1 MQRAG
6 HHRPHISERA
16 ATAGSPATPGPT
28 GLSAGGVRAT
38 PASAGV
44 GFRRANERYPDR
56 LSFYNL
62 PPTQEITLWQFETW
76 AIDRLR
82 VLADIESS
90 QARNRTYPE
99 MRDLIK
105 ETSKTY
111 LPLNANTATAQP
123 LQQEREKDHVSHF
136 VLRLAFCRSEELRR
150 RFAKAETMLFRMRF
164 ESDDVKDREAFLK
177 TLNIDWERV
186 SEEEKSRLAPQLK
199 AVSSWSTTNFAREIY
214 FKVHWTKV
222 LDLVEKRKVLL
233 IGGQAYVPS
242 GEQATLVVAEFHT
255 QLLAALEQ
263 TARALPR
270 LNEDDRLLPVLE
282 HLSMGFIAGISS
294 DYGGAAGVG
303 IGGELGEALRAD
315 MVEGL
320 VRAHAPMCMRNLQET
335 LSEKKHLKHF
345 GRLQYNLFLKEMG
358 LPIEEALVFWRRS
371 FANMTDDKF
380 NKEHKY
386 NIRHGYGLEGRR
398 MNYPAKSCARI
409 LTQDQPGTQDSH
421 GCPFRHFSAQNL
433 SAGLSSMY
441 GIPAAEQA
449 EILSAVKQGH
459 YHVGCTRLF
468 ELTHKKQGVKRG
480 GGVDGR
486 GESVSHP
493 NRYFERSFAL
503 SREGGELLAEE
514 DGMDV
519 DQKPRAKK
527 ERGGDGSAGG
537 KTEEEDIMDEIGDDE
552 LDALAAEH
560 ASSGGSG
567 ATEKTATSSE
577 AAPSSSAGGTGDAMD
592 VDDGIDSDAEAALFQ
607 ALDGA
612 AAS

>member
-6 HHRPHISERA
+6 HSKPHAFERA
-16 ATAGSPATPGPT
+16 ATAGSPATPGPN

-38 PASAGV
+38 PGGAGV
-44 GFRRANERYPDR
+44 AYRKVNERYPHR
-56 LSFYNL
+56 MSFYNL

-90 QARNRTYPE
+90 QARNRTHAE
-99 MRDLIK
+99 TKDLVK
-105 ETSKTY
+105 STAATY
-111 LPLNANTATAQP
+111 LPLNANSATAQP
-123 LQQEREKDHVSHF
+123 LQQEREKDHVSHY
-136 VLRLAFCRSEELRR
+136 VLRLAFSRSEELRR
-150 RFAKAETMLFRMRF
+150 RFAKTETTLFRIRF
-164 ESDDVKDREAFLK
+164 EDDSLQDKGDFLK
-177 TLNIDWERV
+177 TLNIEWERV
-186 SEEEKSRLAPQLK
+186 SVEEKERLAPQLK
-199 AVSSWSTTNFAREIY
+199 GIATFGHTNFKEEQY

-222 LDLVEKRKVLL
+222 LDLVEKRRVLVVN
-233 IGGQAYVPS
+233 GQAYVPS
-242 GEQATLVVAEFHT
+242 REQATLVIAEFHN

-282 HLSMGFIAGISS
+282 HLSMGFLAGISS
-294 DYGGAAGVG
+294 DYQAGGSG
-303 IGGELGEALRAD
+303 IGAELGEALRAD

-320 VRAHAPMCMRNLQET
+320 VRAHAPMCMRHLQET
-335 LSEKKHLKHF
+335 LTEKKHLKHF

-371 FANMTDDKF
+371 FSSMSDDKF

-409 LTQDQPGTQDSH
+409 LTQDQPGPQDSH
-421 GCPFRHFSAQNL
+421 GCPFRHFSPQNL
-433 SAGLSSMY
+433 SAGLSSLY
-441 GIPAAEQA
+441 GIPAADQA
-449 EILSAVKQGH
+449 EILTAVKAGH

-468 ELTHKKQGVKRG
+468 ELTHKGQGVKRG
-480 GGVDGR
+480 GGIDGK

-503 SREGGELLAEE
+503 SREAGGMDED

-519 DQKPRAKK
+519 DRPIVVKK
-527 ERGGDGSAGG
+527 KVEEEGEEDMIGDEELDAILAEQSNVDGGSGSGSAGA
-537 KTEEEDIMDEIGDDE
+537 KTEEKME
-552 LDALAAEH
+552 
-560 ASSGGSG
+560 
-567 ATEKTATSSE
+567 
-577 AAPSSSAGGTGDAMD
+577 
-592 VDDGIDSDAEAALFQ
+592 VDDGVDADAEEEAALFD
-607 ALDGA
+607 ALDA
-612 AAS
+612 AA

>member
-1 MQRAG
+1 MHRAG
-6 HHRPHISERA
+6 HSNRPFASERA
-16 ATAGSPATPGPT
+16 ATAGSPATPGPS
-28 GLSAGGVRAT
+28 GLSAGGVKGT

-44 GFRRANERYPDR
+44 AFRHKNERYPHR

-90 QARNRTYPE
+90 QARNRTYAE
-99 MRDLIK
+99 MKDLV
-105 ETSKTY
+105 TATAKTY
-111 LPLNANTATAQP
+111 LPLNSRTANNQP
-123 LQQEREKDHVSHF
+123 LQKEREKDHVSHY

-150 RFAKAETMLFRMRF
+150 RFAKTETTLFRMRF
-164 ESDDVKDREAFLK
+164 ESDDTLERESFLK
-177 TLNIDWERV
+177 TLNIEWERV
-186 SEEEKSRLAPQLK
+186 SDQEKERLAPQLK
-199 AVSSWSTTNFAREIY
+199 SVSSWSGTNFAQESY

-233 IGGQAYVPS
+233 VNGHAYVPS
-242 GEQATLVVAEFHT
+242 REQATLVVAEFHN

-282 HLSMGFIAGISS
+282 HLSMGFLAGISS
-294 DYGGAAGVG
+294 DYGAGGGAGG
-303 IGGELGEALRAD
+303 IGAELGEALRAD

-320 VRAHAPMCMRNLQET
+320 VRAHAPMCMRHLQET
-335 LSEKKHLKHF
+335 LTEKKHLKHF

-371 FANMTDDKF
+371 FASMTDDKF

-409 LTQDQPGTQDSH
+409 LTQDQPGPQDSH
-421 GCPFRHFSAQNL
+421 GCPFRHFSPQNL

-441 GIPAAEQA
+441 GIPAADQA
-449 EILSAVKQGH
+449 EILSAVKAGH

-468 ELTHKKQGVKRG
+468 ELTHKKYGVKRG
-480 GGVDGR
+480 GGVDGK

-503 SREGGELLAEE
+503 SRENGTMDVDVDVDTEDFVRFEVKAEGARGVAATTRAKKAEE
-514 DGMDV
+514 DNG
-519 DQKPRAKK
+519 
-527 ERGGDGSAGG
+527 
-537 KTEEEDIMDEIGDDE
+537 EIGDEE
-552 LDALAAEH
+552 LDALVAQHESAA
-560 ASSGGSG
+560 A
-567 ATEKTATSSE
+567 AATSS
-577 AAPSSSAGGTGDAMD
+577 ASTATKDVKMD
-592 VDDGIDSDAEAALFQ
+592 VDEDGIDADAEAALFE
-607 ALDGA
+607 AMDAAGGA
-612 AAS
+612 